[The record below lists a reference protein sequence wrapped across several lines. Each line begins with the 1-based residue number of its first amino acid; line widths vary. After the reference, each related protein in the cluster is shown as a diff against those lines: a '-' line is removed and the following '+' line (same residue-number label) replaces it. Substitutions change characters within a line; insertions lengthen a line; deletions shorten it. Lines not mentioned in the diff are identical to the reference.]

1 VYTALVWKKLRPFT
15 CPFHRNIKSNLE
27 TPKKY
32 KIPEDLRILILPS
45 DVKNS
50 TFTVS
55 SPKKEHQI
63 CFEFPA
69 QALCLPVVNA

>member
-1 VYTALVWKKLRPFT
+1 MYTALVWKKLRPFA
-15 CPFHRNIKSNLE
+15 CPFHRNKKSNFE

-32 KIPEDLRILILPS
+32 KIPEDLRILIVPS

-55 SPKKEHQI
+55 SPKKEHQ
-63 CFEFPA
+63 FVLNFLRRSYA
-69 QALCLPVVNA
+69 YKL